1 MERESKTIW
10 VIVPCYNEAARLPT
24 EEFRRFAA
32 AERGVR
38 FLFVDD
44 GSADGTAKVV
54 SALAAEIGGRTLI
67 LPRNSGKG
75 EAVRQ
80 GFLALRDE
88 PGCDLIGFWDADLA
102 TPLDEVPR
110 LAATLYEHDLA
121 MVMGSRW
128 MHLGEN
134 RIRRRWSRHAPGRIF
149 AFSVAWLL
157 DSPVYDTQCG
167 AKLFT
172 AAIAAKL
179 FVKPFLT
186 RWFFDVELLRR
197 LQCLRNSRD
206 LAGVA
211 WEVPLRCWRD
221 VEKSKVNMFRAF
233 ADFLT
238 LIFRWRGIGS

>member
-1 MERESKTIW
+1 MEQESKTTW
-10 VIVPCYNEAARLPT
+10 LIVPCYDEADRLPAG
-24 EEFRRFAA
+24 EFRRFAA
-32 AERGVR
+32 ATPGIS

-44 GSADGTAKVV
+44 GSTDETAKVV
-54 SALAAEIGGRTLI
+54 SALAAEIGGKALI
-67 LPRNSGKG
+67 LPRNSGKA

-80 GFLALRDE
+80 GVFALRDE
-88 PGCDLIGFWDADLA
+88 PDCDLIGFWDADLA

-110 LAATLYEHDLA
+110 LAGILREHDLS

-134 RIRRRWSRHAPGRIF
+134 DIRRRWSRHASGRIF

-172 AAIAAKL
+172 AAIAAEL
-179 FVKPFLT
+179 FEKPFLT

-197 LQCLRNSRD
+197 LQVLRHSRD
-206 LAGVA
+206 LAAAV

-221 VEKSKVNMFRAF
+221 VERSKVNMLRAL

-238 LIFRWRGIGS
+238 LIVKWRSISS